1 MSAQEL
7 KRKLATILSGD
18 VKGYSRLLAKDQEG
32 TIRTLNAHKEVMANL
47 IQQCQGKVIDAPGD
61 NVHAEFS
68 SVMDAVQCAV
78 EIQKELK
85 NRNDELPEPRR
96 MEFRIGI
103 NLGEVS
109 EKEGKVFGDG
119 LNVAARIQL
128 LADAGGIC
136 LSGIVYEQIKDKLEF
151 RYEYLGKQIVKNI
164 AEPVRVYQIL
174 LDAQAASLVSR
185 WKRTGLNY
193 WKRVHP
199 AIKIILAVAAL
210 INAANIYWQ
219 LYTKPSHTPVEVTS
233 KEMMALQLPD
243 KPSIA
248 VLPFTNMSKDPKQ
261 EFFSDGLTEEIING
275 LSKIPQIFVIARN
288 STFLYKGKTV
298 DIKQVGREMG
308 VQYVM
313 EGSVRR
319 EGNRLRITAQLIDAT
334 TGRHIFSERY
344 DRALKDIFATQ
355 DEITI
360 KVLTALQVALTEGE
374 YARFKARGVSNVEA
388 YFKLLEAWDVFQQ
401 INKENNARVRKLAEE
416 AVSLEPGS
424 SRAYAIIAMT
434 HFWDYWL
441 DPAKPPDESVAQ
453 GIEIAQKSITLDKNN
468 SYAHG
473 VLAMLYVNKGEY
485 DRAVEEAEVAASLD
499 NGALTNLGSTLM
511 HACRFTEAITVL
523 EKALRLNPLRPHS
536 SCLMNLAIS
545 HSMIGQYD
553 QAVQYNKR
561 LLQSQPDHFIGNLSL
576 TVTYSKMGRMEDARK
591 QAAEVLRINPKFS
604 LERLT
609 KVMRYKN
616 PVYTEHWIKALRDA
630 GLT

>member
-1 MSAQEL
+1 MTTQED

-32 TIRTLNAHKEVMANL
+32 TIRTLNSHKELMANL

-61 NVHAEFS
+61 NVHAEFP

-78 EIQKELK
+78 EIQKGLK